1 MAMSTSTHPLDTHSA
16 LELSIAAILIS
27 FNAGDASKL
36 LISVNVRGKWL
47 IACGLRGQY
56 R

>member
-1 MAMSTSTHPLDTHSA
+1 MAIYQHTSMFTPHSTSESV
-16 LELSIAAILIS
+16 AAILMS

-36 LISVNVRGKWL
+36 LISVNVRGKGL
-47 IACGLRGQY
+47 IACGLRGKY